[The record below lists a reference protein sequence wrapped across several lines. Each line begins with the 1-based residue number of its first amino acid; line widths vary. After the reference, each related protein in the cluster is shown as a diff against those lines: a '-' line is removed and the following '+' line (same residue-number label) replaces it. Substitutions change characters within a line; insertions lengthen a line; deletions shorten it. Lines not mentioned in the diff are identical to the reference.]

1 MKEKVSL
8 KTMLSIVAVALVSF
22 SGIMA
27 ETAMNVTFPV
37 LSKEFNTNLNSIQW
51 VTTAYLLAVTV
62 MMTTSA
68 YLVKRY
74 SSRNLWLTSVLV
86 FMVGTLIGGLAPSVE
101 LLLFGRILE
110 GIAAGIAMP
119 LVFNIV
125 VATVPYSKVGT
136 WMGLAAMVVSLAP
149 SFGPTYGGALVDTLG
164 WRSIFFILLLAP
176 VASLLIGWKTV
187 GEIKRHPLNKP
198 FDVVAFVLLAICL
211 TTALL
216 LVNQLEGGA
225 LNWTW
230 FVIALVT
237 LIAFIW
243 RGITSTHSFLNLK
256 LFAKARFVSLLIPI
270 ALYMFIMLGLNL
282 IIPTYLQSFL
292 HTSSFW
298 AGFSLLPGT
307 LLGAF
312 LTPFFGRL
320 YDLKGPK
327 LPLYLGNAIFTIVVF
342 CIAIWSRHLSL
353 ILIIGLYIIFI
364 IGRNMAYTSAQTAAI
379 ADENELEK
387 ADATAIVQTLQ
398 MFMGALGTTVGALLQ
413 AKSGVVSGLQ
423 HFSWLSFVLALVMF
437 GLIASYFFKMTS
449 LNNKQV

>member
-1 MKEKVSL
+1 MEEKVSK

-27 ETAMNVTFPV
+27 ETAMNVTFPI
-37 LSKEFNTNLNSIQW
+37 LSKDFHTNLNTIQW

-62 MMTTSA
+62 MITTSA

-74 SSRNLWLTSVLV
+74 SSRRLWLFSIII
-86 FMVGTLIGGLAPSVE
+86 FMAGTLLGGLAPNVV
-101 LLLFGRILE
+101 LLLLGRILE

-125 VATVPYSKVGT
+125 VATVPYTKVGT
-136 WMGLAAMVVSLAP
+136 WMGLAGMVVSLAP

-164 WRSIFFILLLAP
+164 WRSIFFILLIAP
-176 VASLLIGWKTV
+176 ITSLLLGWKTV
-187 GEIKRHPLNKP
+187 GEIKRQPLNKS
-198 FDVVAFVLLAICL
+198 FDVVAFALLAVCL

-216 LVNQLEGGA
+216 LVNQLESGA
-225 LNWTW
+225 VNWTW
-230 FVIALVT
+230 FAIAFIT

-243 RGITSTHSFLNLK
+243 RGVTSTHSFLNLK
-256 LFAKARFVSLLIPI
+256 LFTKLKFVSLLIPI

-282 IIPTYLQSFL
+282 IIPTYLQGFW

-312 LTPFFGRL
+312 LTPLFGRL
-320 YDLKGPK
+320 YDLRGPK
-327 LPLYLGNAIFTIVVF
+327 LPLYLGNTIFTIVVLI
-342 CIAIWSRHLSL
+342 IAVWSRHLSL
-353 ILIIGLYIIFI
+353 IPIIGLYIVFI

-379 ADENELEK
+379 ADEDELEK
-387 ADATAIVQTLQ
+387 ADATAIIQTLQ

-413 AKSGVVSGLQ
+413 AKSGVANGFQ
-423 HFSWLSFVLALVMF
+423 NFSWFSFILAILMF
-437 GLIASYFFKMTS
+437 GLIAGYFLKRTAVS
-449 LNNKQV
+449 NS

>member
-1 MKEKVSL
+1 MNERVSL
-8 KTMLSIVAVALVSF
+8 KDMLSIMAVALVSF

-37 LSKEFNTNLNSIQW
+37 LAEEFHTALNDIQW

-74 SSRNLWLTSVLV
+74 SSRSLWLASIFIFIL
-86 FMVGTLIGGLAPSVE
+86 GTLICGLAPNVAF
-101 LLLFGRILE
+101 LLLGRILE

-119 LVFNIV
+119 LIFNIV
-125 VATVPYSKVGT
+125 VATVPYTKVGT
-136 WMGLAAMVVSLAP
+136 WMGLAAMVISLAP

-176 VASLLIGWKTV
+176 LTSLLVGWKTV
-187 GEIKRHPLNKP
+187 GEIKRPSLNKS
-198 FDVVAFVLLAICL
+198 FDLLAFVLLAICL
-211 TTALL
+211 TASLL
-216 LVNQLEGGA
+216 LVNQLENGA
-225 LNWTW
+225 VNWTW
-230 FVIALVT
+230 LSVALIT

-243 RGITSTHSFLNLK
+243 RGLTSVQSFLNLR
-256 LFAKARFVSLLIPI
+256 LFTKVKFVSLLIPI

-282 IIPTYLQSFL
+282 IIPTYLQTFL

-312 LTPFFGRL
+312 LTPLFGRF
-320 YDLKGPK
+320 YDFKGPK
-327 LPLYLGNAIFTIVVF
+327 LPLYLGNTIFTLVVLG
-342 CIAIWSRHLSL
+342 IAIWSRHLSL
-353 ILIIGLYIIFI
+353 IPIIGLYIIFI

-379 ADENELEK
+379 ADEDELEK

-413 AKSGVVSGLQ
+413 AKSGVVNGLQ
-423 HFSWLSFVLALVMF
+423 HFTWLAVILAI
-437 GLIASYFFKMTS
+437 LIFALITGYFFEKIA
-449 LNNKQV
+449 LDNNH

>member
-1 MKEKVSL
+1 MEEKVSK

-27 ETAMNVTFPV
+27 ETAMNVTFPI
-37 LSKEFNTNLNSIQW
+37 LSKDFHTNLNTIQW

-62 MMTTSA
+62 MITTSA

-74 SSRNLWLTSVLV
+74 SSRRLWLSSIII
-86 FMVGTLIGGLAPSVE
+86 FMAGTLLGGLAPNVV
-101 LLLFGRILE
+101 LLLLGRILE

-125 VATVPYSKVGT
+125 VVTVPYTKVGT
-136 WMGLAAMVVSLAP
+136 WMGLAGMVVSLAP

-164 WRSIFFILLLAP
+164 WRSIFFILLIAP
-176 VASLLIGWKTV
+176 IASLLLGWKTV
-187 GEIKRHPLNKP
+187 GEIKRQPLNKS
-198 FDVVAFVLLAICL
+198 FDVVAFALLAVCL

-216 LVNQLEGGA
+216 LVNQLESGA
-225 LNWTW
+225 VNWTW
-230 FVIALVT
+230 FAIAFIT

-243 RGITSTHSFLNLK
+243 RGVTSTHSFLNLK
-256 LFAKARFVSLLIPI
+256 LFTKLKFVSLLIPI

-282 IIPTYLQSFL
+282 IIPTYLQSFW

-312 LTPFFGRL
+312 LTPLFGRL

-327 LPLYLGNAIFTIVVF
+327 LPLYLGNTIFTIVVLI
-342 CIAIWSRHLSL
+342 IAVWSRHLSL
-353 ILIIGLYIIFI
+353 IPIIGLYIVFI

-379 ADENELEK
+379 ADEDELEK
-387 ADATAIVQTLQ
+387 ADATAIIQTLQ

-413 AKSGVVSGLQ
+413 AQSGVANGFQ
-423 HFSWLSFVLALVMF
+423 NFSWFSFILAILMF
-437 GLIASYFFKMTS
+437 GLIIGYFFKKTAVS
-449 LNNKQV
+449 NS